1 MLAWRVIAGEV
12 HLETCIK
19 DLRERFAR
27 VELTVSPPLVAFRES
42 VADPAEAPDAVHRPP
57 KVCPGTVVL
66 LISGLMVPFLQMHG
80 RLLAESSG
88 CHLLE

>member
-1 MLAWRVIAGEV
+1 LVHQLSACLARVIAGEV

-42 VADPAEAPDAVHRPP
+42 VADPAEAPDTVHRPP
-57 KVCPGTVVL
+57 KARPGHCNTPGVFAMTAGGQVK
-66 LISGLMVPFLQMHG
+66 G
-80 RLLAESSG
+80 
-88 CHLLE
+88 

>member
-1 MLAWRVIAGEV
+1 VLLAMPGWSAPLWCSISPWSGAVATGEV

-57 KVCPGTVVL
+57 KVRLSNAKL
-66 LISGLMVPFLQMHG
+66 L
-80 RLLAESSG
+80 
-88 CHLLE
+88 

>member
-1 MLAWRVIAGEV
+1 MLIGAVATGEV

-42 VADPAEAPDAVHRPP
+42 VADSAEAPDTVHRPP
-57 KVCPGTVVL
+57 KARLDAARTSPSPSLRNWLSAEVL
-66 LISGLMVPFLQMHG
+66 Q
-80 RLLAESSG
+80 R
-88 CHLLE
+88 